1 MDLRH
6 RTVDGCFVVSPTSLD
21 GSAGVGRVA
30 GVAPRTVESLWRVY
44 RSRPGPGQ
52 MIQDLTG
59 GADPFAPYEPV
70 TLDAWVGATL
80 EFVDARRELTNP
92 G

>member
-1 MDLRH
+1 
-6 RTVDGCFVVSPTSLD
+6 
-21 GSAGVGRVA
+21 
-30 GVAPRTVESLWRVY
+30 
-44 RSRPGPGQ
+44 